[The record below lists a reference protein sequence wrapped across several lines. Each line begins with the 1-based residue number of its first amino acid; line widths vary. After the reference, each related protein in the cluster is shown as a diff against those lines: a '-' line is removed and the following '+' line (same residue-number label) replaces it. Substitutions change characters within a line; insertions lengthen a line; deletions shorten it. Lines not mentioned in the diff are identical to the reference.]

1 MCGIVGFC
9 GTAPALPCLLDGLA
23 RLEYRG
29 YDSAGV
35 ATVADGVLHRV
46 RAVGKLQALLDA
58 ATPEA
63 APGATGIGHT
73 RWATHG
79 APTQANAH
87 PHVDASGRIALVHNG
102 IIENFRNL
110 RARLEEDG
118 VAFASETDSEVLAQ
132 CIGRHYAG
140 DCAGDLAGA
149 VAAALA
155 EAEGAYAILVAAS
168 DAPGTLVAARR
179 GSPLL
184 LAQTD
189 RAWLVA
195 SDVPAVLPH
204 SRQVVYLEEG
214 DLATLTPDGY
224 RVQTTTGEPV
234 ERPVTEITWRAEA
247 AEKEGFAHFMLK
259 EIHQQPDVLRH
270 LLVSYTQDGAV
281 VLPEL
286 GFGAVDWAGV
296 RRIVLVACG
305 TAWHAGL
312 VARYYFEQFARVPA
326 EVDFASEF
334 RYRQPVVDADTLVVA
349 ISQSG
354 ETADTLEAV
363 RLAKRAGA
371 RVVAAVNVQGSS
383 IARLADGLVYT
394 QAGPEIGVAS
404 TKAYT
409 AQVAA
414 LALLAVHAGQS
425 RGTLTAEQMAAHLK
439 TLAAVPAAMEQ
450 CLARAATVQ
459 ACAALPKY
467 RDVRHAM
474 FIGRTFNY
482 PSALEG
488 ALKLKEISYIHVE
501 GYGAGEMKHGPIAL
515 VTDHLPVVAIAV
527 QGAVYQKV
535 LGNIEEIRAR
545 GGIVLGIGTEGDTQ
559 LPKLCDD
566 LIEVP
571 ACDEAFSPLVVA
583 IPLQLFAYHVAV
595 NLGRDADQPRN
606 LAKSVTVE

>member
-9 GTAPALPCLLDGLA
+9 GEAPALPFLLDGLA

-35 ATVADGVLHRV
+35 ATQHDGALHRV
-46 RAVGKLQALLDA
+46 RAVGKLQALREQ

-63 APGATGIGHT
+63 APGTTGIGHT

-79 APTQANAH
+79 APTLRNAH
-87 PHVDASGRIALVHNG
+87 PHLDASGRIALVHNG
-102 IIENFRNL
+102 IVENFRTL
-110 RARLEEDG
+110 RTRLAGEG
-118 VAFASETDSEVLAQ
+118 VSFASETDSEVLAQ
-132 CIGRHYAG
+132 CIGRHYT
-140 DCAGDLAGA
+140 GDLPAA

-155 EAEGAYAILVAAS
+155 EAQGTYAVVVAAC

-184 LAQTD
+184 LARAD
-189 RAWLVA
+189 GAWLVA

-214 DLATLTPDGY
+214 DVATLTPDGY
-224 RVQTTTGEPV
+224 AVHTATGEAV
-234 ERPVTEITWRAEA
+234 ARPITEITWRAEA
-247 AEKEGFAHFMLK
+247 AEKEGYAHFMLK

-270 LLVSYTQDGAV
+270 LLVSYTQDGTV
-281 VLPEL
+281 VLPAL
-286 GFGAVDWAGV
+286 GFGATDWAGV
-296 RRIVLVACG
+296 RRLILVACG

-312 VARYYFEQFARVPA
+312 VARCYFEQFARVPA
-326 EVDFASEF
+326 EADFASEF
-334 RYRQPVVDADTLVVA
+334 RYREPVLDADTLVVA

-363 RLAKRAGA
+363 RLAKSAGA
-371 RVVAAVNVQGSS
+371 RVVAVVNVQGSS
-383 IARLADGLVYT
+383 IARLADGVVYT

-414 LALLAVHAGQS
+414 LALLALHAGQS
-425 RGTLTAEQMAAHLK
+425 RQTLAAEDLAAHLK

-450 CLARAATVQ
+450 CLAEAEAVQ
-459 ACAALPKY
+459 ACAAAPRY
-467 RDVRHAM
+467 RDARHAM
-474 FIGRTFNY
+474 FVGRSFNY

-515 VTDHLPVVAIAV
+515 VTDHLPVVAVAV
-527 QGAVYQKV
+527 QGAVYEKV
-535 LGNIEEIRAR
+535 LNNIEEIRAR
-545 GGIVLGIGTEGDTQ
+545 GGIVLGIGTRGDTQ
-559 LPKLCDD
+559 LAKLCDD
-566 LIEVP
+566 TLAVP
-571 ACDEAFSPLVVA
+571 ACDEPFSPLVVA

-595 NLGRDADQPRN
+595 NLGRDVDQPRN